1 VDKESLKN
9 NFNSFEII
17 KAAYGRF
24 YYFCPMYI
32 QKLPIILASKSPRRQ
47 ELMKLMD
54 LDFKVVLKEVDE
66 SYPEDLLPA
75 EIAIYIAEKKAAAFA
90 DERNGSIVITAD
102 TIVAYQ
108 KEILGKPEDAH
119 HATEMLN
126 KLSGTNHQVYT
137 GVSIAQGDKI
147 QSFYDVTEVFF
158 NTLTDAQIDHYV
170 RNYNPMDKAG
180 AYGIQDW
187 IGFIAVEKIIGSYT
201 NVMGLPTE
209 KLYKA
214 LLNF

>member
-1 VDKESLKN
+1 
-9 NFNSFEII
+9 
-17 KAAYGRF
+17 
-24 YYFCPMYI
+24 MYI

-47 ELMKLMD
+47 ELLKLMG
-54 LDFKVVLKEVDE
+54 LDFKVMLKDVDE
-66 SYPEDLLPA
+66 SYPESLLPA
-75 EIAIYIAEKKAAAFA
+75 EIAVYIAEKKAAAFTA
-90 DERNGSIVITAD
+90 ERPGNIVITAD
-102 TIVAYQ
+102 TIVACK

-119 HATEMLN
+119 HAAEMLN

-137 GVSIAQGDKI
+137 GVSIAHGEQLH
-147 QSFYDVTEVFF
+147 SFYDVTEVFF
-158 NTLTDAQIDHYV
+158 NVLNAEQIEYYI

-201 NVMGLPTE
+201 NVMGLPTD

-214 LLNF
+214 LQQL

>member
-1 VDKESLKN
+1 
-9 NFNSFEII
+9 
-17 KAAYGRF
+17 
-24 YYFCPMYI
+24 MYQ
-32 QKLPIILASKSPRRQ
+32 QKHPIVLASKSPRRQ
-47 ELMKLMD
+47 ELMTLMG

-66 SYPEDLLPA
+66 SYPHDLLPA
-75 EIAIYIAEKKAAAFA
+75 EIAVFIAEKKAAAFA
-90 DERNGSIVITAD
+90 GEANGNIVITAD

-108 KEILGKPEDAH
+108 KEILGKPEDET
-119 HATEMLN
+119 HAREILN

-137 GVSIAQGDKI
+137 GVSISMGERLL
-147 QSFYDVTEVFF
+147 SFYDVTEVFF
-158 NTLTDAQIDHYV
+158 RSLTEGEINHYI

-214 LLNF
+214 LLSL